1 MASNNIKSKDATKK
15 GGILNFFKGVK
26 AEIKRITWPNFEHTK
41 KALIAVVLFSLA
53 YALIVGG
60 LDYVFQHLFETIL
73 SLKK

>member
-1 MASNNIKSKDATKK
+1 MAGSNIKSKNATKK

-26 AEIKRITWPNFEHTK
+26 AEIGRITWPSFEHTK

-60 LDYVFQHLFETIL
+60 LDYIFQHLFETIIN
-73 SLKK
+73 LKK